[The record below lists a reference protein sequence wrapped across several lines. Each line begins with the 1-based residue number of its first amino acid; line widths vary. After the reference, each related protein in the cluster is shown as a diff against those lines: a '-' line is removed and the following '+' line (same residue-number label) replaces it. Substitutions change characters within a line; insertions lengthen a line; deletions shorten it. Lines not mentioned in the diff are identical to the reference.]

1 VVDACSPVP
10 GERLA
15 YELEFHQFH
24 ELLIHLSSKVSSQK
38 GLFVARGALAQRYNE
53 QGEERYSGCG
63 QSFLYDIQLFLE
75 RKPIEFSA
83 NSRGALARRSEG
95 VRNKS

>member
-1 VVDACSPVP
+1 VVDASSPVP
-10 GERLA
+10 GERLV
-15 YELEFHQFH
+15 YELEFHQFY
-24 ELLIHLSSKVSSQK
+24 ELLIHLSSKVSRHK
-38 GLFVARGALAQRYNE
+38 GLFVAHRALTRRYNE